1 MGRKVLFILA
11 LICGL
16 IAAGSA
22 YLYLESINKVSVP
35 ELRPLVVVKT
45 ALPAR
50 SVIQAD
56 QLTVKSVPLQ
66 GYPQGGSKEIKSV
79 AGSVALIPLNPGD
92 PVLDPMIQR
101 QSALEGSQSSSS
113 PTTSSPVTSSKLIVP
128 EGKRAISIPIG
139 LVSGIGY
146 AVKPGDHI
154 DVLAT
159 IEVKVADEKGAADK
173 SQIITALVA
182 QDVLVLNTGE
192 TTVADK
198 SKAESKFYT
207 LALSVPQAL
216 AVTLASE
223 KGSLRL
229 LLRNPAN
236 KEIREDQAVSPNI
249 FLDYNYSKRF
259 Q

>member
-22 YLYLESINKVSVP
+22 YLYIGSINKVSVP
-35 ELRPLVVVKT
+35 ELKSLVLVKT
-45 ALPAR
+45 AIPAR
-50 SVIQAD
+50 SVIQAN
-56 QLTVKSVPLQ
+56 QLIVKDVPLQ
-66 GYPQGGSKEIKSV
+66 GYPQGGSKEILSV

-92 PVLDPMIQR
+92 PVLDAMIQR
-101 QSALEGSQSSSS
+101 QTALEGSSSKT
-113 PTTSSPVTSSKLIVP
+113 PSPVTSNKLIVP
-128 EGKRAISIPIG
+128 EGKRAIAIPIG

-159 IEVKVADEKGAADK
+159 IEVKDAAGNA
-173 SQIITALVA
+173 QTITTLAA
-182 QDVLVLNTGE
+182 QDVLVLNIGE
-192 TTVADK
+192 TTAADK
-198 SKAESKFYT
+198 SKVESKFYT

-229 LLRNPAN
+229 LLRNPIN
-236 KEIREDQAVSPNI
+236 KEIREDLAVSPNI
-249 FLDYNYSKRF
+249 FLDSNYSKRF